1 MPQDLPDLSPDL
13 SLGLV
18 QLSKD
23 ALEQDW
29 KVTDGYVSYSS
40 ELLRLALLAITGI
53 AAICLKLLD
62 KGKPLYVSVR
72 TFSVPLALLLMSS
85 GCALAHRYVSTDSMY
100 FHIEGLRRTLRNRPA
115 RATSATL
122 VGLPSDKDKADLLFQ
137 ARKRRYK
144 LASYLLG
151 AVAAL
156 LLSGVAL
163 VYVISLSRELG
174 TQLQVG
180 FPLIHT
186 ILMNG
191 EEAVATPLT
200 NGDTRLRS
208 RVNLLAP
215 GAR

>member
-53 AAICLKLLD
+53 AAICLKLSD

-85 GCALAHRYVSTDSMY
+85 GCALAHRFVSTDSMY

-115 RATSATL
+115 RADSATL
-122 VGLPSDKDKADLLFQ
+122 PGLPSDKDKADLLFQ

-144 LASYLLG
+144 LASYLLV
-151 AVAAL
+151 AAAAL

-163 VYVISLSRELG
+163 VYVY
-174 TQLQVG
+174 
-180 FPLIHT
+180 
-186 ILMNG
+186 
-191 EEAVATPLT
+191 
-200 NGDTRLRS
+200 
-208 RVNLLAP
+208 LAKS
-215 GAR
+215 